1 MPRPSRVILVMF
13 ALTVMLFG
21 AGMAGGPLGIE
32 SAIAASGQPF
42 QTLQDQIEALQAQV
56 DSLIEETS
64 APLRVFDG
72 EGNDLGLYAGRD
84 GNFDQGGAIHV
95 FFEGT
100 AVTGSYSPNGGVLSP
115 LDQQAFR
122 YESDDCTGPVFYDVA
137 GVVGRTRDSTFIF
150 RVGVTGRVTQE
161 VLVGSRFFAMPR
173 GAGGCESFS
182 PPISTPMVPVE
193 VFDPADIDIPLQ
205 VAPGLYVAAAES

>member
-42 QTLQDQIEALQAQV
+42 QTLQDQIDALQAQV

-84 GNFDQGGAIHV
+84 GNFDQGFATSPTTARGP
-95 FFEGT
+95 FFT
-100 AVTGSYSPNGGVLSP
+100 MWRGSS
-115 LDQQAFR
+115 
-122 YESDDCTGPVFYDVA
+122 
-137 GVVGRTRDSTFIF
+137 VGREF
-150 RVGVTGRVTQE
+150 RHSSSAWE
-161 VLVGSRFFAMPR
+161 
-173 GAGGCESFS
+173 
-182 PPISTPMVPVE
+182 
-193 VFDPADIDIPLQ
+193 
-205 VAPGLYVAAAES
+205 